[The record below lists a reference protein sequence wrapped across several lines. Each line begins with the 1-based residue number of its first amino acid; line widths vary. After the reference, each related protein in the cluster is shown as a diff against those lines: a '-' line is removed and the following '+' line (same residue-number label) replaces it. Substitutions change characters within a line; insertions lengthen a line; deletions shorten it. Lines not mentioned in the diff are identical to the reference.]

1 MALLVASRMAN
12 LPQQV
17 IRPVLQAI
25 IALPI
30 NQGRIVAKS
39 HDSCPFEAR
48 ASRQEID

>member
-1 MALLVASRMAN
+1 MALLVASRVAD

-30 NQGRIVAKS
+30 NQGRLVAKS
-39 HDSCPFEAR
+39 HDSRSFEAR
-48 ASRQEID
+48 AFRQEID